1 MSKAY
6 HYIRFS
12 NPEQKEGDSFDRQV
26 KRAETYCAKHGYTIA
41 ERYLDEGLSGFTG
54 SNRKKGA
61 LKEFIDAVNSGQIAP
76 NSMLLIENMDRF
88 SREDPLEVLLV
99 MRDLLNKGIKII
111 LLDEEKEVC
120 LKSYET
126 LMPFLKS
133 LRANEESE
141 RKSQLLGSAWAK
153 KKTNALKRII
163 TKRTPNWIRVVG
175 EKENQRFELIPERK
189 EVVRKIF
196 ELSAKGLGAVAIT
209 RTLNKA
215 QTPTF
220 GKSNFWHNSYVK
232 KILCNPATYG
242 VYIPYKGRAK
252 SRVQDG
258 EPIEGYYLPCISK
271 EEFCAA
277 KTYRQDREKKG
288 GRLAATGKN
297 LFSGMMVCGSC
308 NRKMSYADKHDGN
321 IYYVCHEARNGGNC
335 SYQSIR
341 YRELEARILARVPDM
356 FGFKEDEKED
366 IEDQKTAELRSK
378 LHGVRAA
385 IERIV
390 EMCNNL
396 GDLDVPKLAE
406 TLRKR
411 RKEEEEIHAEINRQ
425 IGLGERKRSEKS
437 NRMELKRNILEI
449 LEGQFKGIMNLQ
461 DDAQRLRLKLHLAK
475 VIQQIKIHFYYLQT
489 GQLATWSPEI
499 TLHSG
504 QKILIH
510 GDPETEIFTRENNKR
525 YEEDGTFYIEDY
537 LARSSQANNQ
547 KDILKTDQTA
557 LNPI

>member
-1 MSKAY
+1 MANAY
-6 HYIRFS
+6 HYVRFS
-12 NPEQKEGDSFDRQV
+12 NPEQRDGDSFDRQV
-26 KRAETYCAKHGYTIA
+26 KRAEAYCAKHGYTIA
-41 ERYLDEGLSGFTG
+41 ERYFDEGVSGFTG

-61 LKEFIDAVNSGQIAP
+61 LKDFIDAVNIGQITP
-76 NSMLLIENMDRF
+76 NSLLLVENMDRF
-88 SREDPLEVLLV
+88 SREDPLEVLFV
-99 MRDLLNKGIKII
+99 MRDLQKKGIKII

-120 LKSYET
+120 LKSYES

-141 RKSQLLGSAWAK
+141 RKSQLLGSVWAK
-153 KKTNALKRII
+153 KKANASTKII
-163 TKRTPNWIRVVG
+163 TSRTPNWIRAIG
-175 EKENQRFELIPERK
+175 EKENRRFELIPERK

-215 QTPTF
+215 ETPTF
-220 GKSNFWHNSYVK
+220 GKSKFWHTSYVK

-252 SRVQDG
+252 CRVQDG
-258 EPIEGYYLPCISK
+258 EPVEGYYLPCISK

-297 LFSGMMVCGSC
+297 LFSGLMVCGSC
-308 NRKMSYADKHDGN
+308 QGKMSYADKHEGN
-321 IYYVCHEARNGGNC
+321 IYYVCHKARNGGNC

-341 YRELEARILARVPDM
+341 YKELEAKILARVPDM

-366 IEDQKTAELRSK
+366 IEDNKTAELRSK

-385 IERIV
+385 IGRLV

-396 GDLDVPKLAE
+396 GELDVPQLAE

-425 IGLGERKRSEKS
+425 TGLGERKRTEKS

-449 LEGQFKGIMNLQ
+449 LEGEFKGIMSLQ
-461 DDAQRLRLKLHLAK
+461 NDDQRLRLKLHLAK

-489 GQLATWSPEI
+489 GELATWCPEI

-510 GDPETEIFTRENNKR
+510 GDPETEIFTRENNER
-525 YEEDGTFYIEDY
+525 YEEDGIYHIEDY
-537 LARSSQANNQ
+537 LVQG
-547 KDILKTDQTA
+547 D
-557 LNPI
+557 